1 MESKEIKNLITL
13 MAKIP
18 GLGPRSARRSVLN
31 LIKNPEKLMLPLAKA
46 LIQVSE
52 NIKLCSIC
60 GNIDSDHICGI
71 CKDDKRDKKIICVV
85 EDLTDLWALERSN
98 TYKGRYHILGGVLSA
113 IDGINPE
120 DLRIKELINNIK
132 ENDVEEVILA
142 TSATLAGQT
151 TSFYITD
158 LIKDMNV
165 TVSRLAQGIPIGGE
179 LDYLDDGTIGAAI
192 DSRKILNSKYIYFLS
207 DFFLK
212 FILVLSGIFLALI
225 FSIAPRSDI
234 FFI

>member
-132 ENDVEEVILA
+132 DNDVEEVILA

-192 DSRKILNSKYIYFLS
+192 DSRKILNSK
-207 DFFLK
+207 
-212 FILVLSGIFLALI
+212 
-225 FSIAPRSDI
+225 
-234 FFI
+234 

>member
-192 DSRKILNSKYIYFLS
+192 DSRKILNNK
-207 DFFLK
+207 
-212 FILVLSGIFLALI
+212 
-225 FSIAPRSDI
+225 
-234 FFI
+234 

>member
-113 IDGINPE
+113 IDGVSPE

-192 DSRKILNSKYIYFLS
+192 DSRTILNNK
-207 DFFLK
+207 
-212 FILVLSGIFLALI
+212 
-225 FSIAPRSDI
+225 
-234 FFI
+234 

>member
-13 MAKIP
+13 MAKMP
-18 GLGPRSARRSVLN
+18 GLGPRSARRAVLN

-60 GNIDSDHICGI
+60 GNIDSDDICGI

-85 EDLTDLWALERSN
+85 EDITDLWALERSN
-98 TYKGRYHILGGVLSA
+98 TYRGRYHILGGVLSA

-132 ENDVEEVILA
+132 ENNVEEVILA

-158 LIKDMNV
+158 LIKDMNI

-192 DSRKILNSKYIYFLS
+192 DSRKILNNK
-207 DFFLK
+207 
-212 FILVLSGIFLALI
+212 
-225 FSIAPRSDI
+225 
-234 FFI
+234 

>member
-1 MESKEIKNLITL
+1 MESKKIKNLITL

-192 DSRKILNSKYIYFLS
+192 DSRKILNSK
-207 DFFLK
+207 
-212 FILVLSGIFLALI
+212 
-225 FSIAPRSDI
+225 
-234 FFI
+234 

>member
-192 DSRKILNSKYIYFLS
+192 DSRKILNSK
-207 DFFLK
+207 
-212 FILVLSGIFLALI
+212 
-225 FSIAPRSDI
+225 
-234 FFI
+234 

>member
-13 MAKIP
+13 MAKLP
-18 GLGPRSARRSVLN
+18 ELGPRSARRGVLN

-60 GNIDSDHICGI
+60 GNIDSDDICGI

-85 EDLTDLWALERSN
+85 EDITDLWALERSN

-132 ENDVEEVILA
+132 ENNVEEVILA

-158 LIKDMNV
+158 LIKDMNI

-192 DSRKILNSKYIYFLS
+192 DSRKILNNK
-207 DFFLK
+207 
-212 FILVLSGIFLALI
+212 
-225 FSIAPRSDI
+225 
-234 FFI
+234 

>member
-13 MAKIP
+13 MAKMP
-18 GLGPRSARRSVLN
+18 GLGPRSARRGVLN

-60 GNIDSDHICGI
+60 GNIDSDDICGI

-85 EDLTDLWALERSN
+85 EDITDLWALERSN

-132 ENDVEEVILA
+132 ENNVEEVILA

-158 LIKDMNV
+158 LIKDMNI

-192 DSRKILNSKYIYFLS
+192 DSRKILNNK
-207 DFFLK
+207 
-212 FILVLSGIFLALI
+212 
-225 FSIAPRSDI
+225 
-234 FFI
+234 